1 MLRFT
6 QDSASTPDILY
17 YNASLVNAS
26 LEDIDEAPLCRFFEQ
41 RQTPLVQDASQY
53 WFSVIRLVANGP
65 GRGLPLFQPII
76 QIGQSDPNL
85 TVYSFTLEYTY
96 KGPDPSGE
104 SSDPIRSP
112 TFTSQAYVKYS
123 PEDKR
128 IDVPQPPLLRAETS
142 TEYYDVHSY
151 GSFVQNCN
159 EAITTALVGRSSKE
173 AVGTPIAHDAAIDS
187 TEEVPVDS
195 TPSILEQFQ
204 SWAAASH
211 WPQPPTLPESF
222 APVLSY
228 DGNTGLFSFTAP
240 IQFQDGAQAD
250 YSLWMNAPAQ
260 NLFANF
266 QVERHGKDLGRDYKV
281 VFNKYLGAITKT
293 VTVTQDR
300 VSTDQIWSP
309 IDSFVFQSTLLPCVN
324 EQSSPPLVLG
334 QNDLSTGV
342 SASFSPQITDCS
354 IFLGRADD
362 NVSMLYY
369 APSPQYRLV
378 DMGRQ
383 KQAISAIDIQVL
395 WRHRLTQELVPIKLT
410 SLSNISLK
418 VAFIRKDSK
427 SMPM

>member
-6 QDSASTPDILY
+6 QDSASTPDIIY

-26 LEDIDEAPLCRFFEQ
+26 VQDIDEAPLCRFFEQ

-76 QIGQSDPNL
+76 QVGQSDPNL

-96 KGPDPSGE
+96 KGADPTGE
-104 SSDPIRSP
+104 STDPISSP
-112 TFTSQAYVKYS
+112 TFVSQAYVKYS

-142 TEYYDVHSY
+142 AYYDVHSY

-159 EAITTALVGRSSKE
+159 EAITEALVGRTTSS
-173 AVGTPIAHDAAIDS
+173 VGTPVAHNVAID
-187 TEEVPVDS
+187 TTQDVPVDS
-195 TPSILEQFQ
+195 MPSILEQFQ
-204 SWAAASH
+204 TWAAASH
-211 WPQPPTLPESF
+211 WPHPPTLPEGF

-240 IQFQDGAQAD
+240 RQFQDGAQTD

-266 QVERHGKDLGRDYKV
+266 QVERHDKDNGRDYKV
-281 VFNKYLGAITKT
+281 IFNKYIGAVTKT

-334 QNDLSTGV
+334 QNDLNTGV
-342 SASFSPQITDCS
+342 SAAFSPQITDCS

-395 WRHRLTQELVPIKLT
+395 WRHRLTQELVPVKLT

-427 SMPM
+427 SLPM